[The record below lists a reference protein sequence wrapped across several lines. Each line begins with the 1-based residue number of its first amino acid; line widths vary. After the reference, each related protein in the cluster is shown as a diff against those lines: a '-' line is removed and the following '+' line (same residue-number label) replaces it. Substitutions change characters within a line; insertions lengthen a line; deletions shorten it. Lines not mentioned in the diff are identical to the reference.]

1 MAITKTQ
8 GYKLDSPQQNFVRD
22 SFATVN
28 AMVAYNTA
36 LLPDVFHT
44 MVEENGKMYTY
55 YVGNTVDATLGKWR
69 EVADIEGVMSLKGVW
84 SSTTMPNCSDYKIGD
99 TWIVGSDNN
108 YTPYRSSITWE
119 VGSSWT
125 NYEYSLAQK
134 FWAVYSEAGVILC
147 NGEVVTGITATTIT
161 TSSSTYTFGTDEI
174 VITAST
180 TVSVPLNSGDEL
192 VCISSNCTTGQIWG
206 ILNNKQTVV
215 TASTA
220 KVTGAD
226 TAKSLNIDG
235 EVWNLPEGGSSDDSS
250 DGFVYKGDD
259 AAWVRSQGKCRM
271 PTYDEATLLTNLSDK
286 TYVTDYNGI
295 SGLNGYVVTSGVD
308 STKSIFLPIAG
319 YYSGTSI
326 NLTYGYYWSSTI
338 VSYEDQ
344 IDLSYRLRFSS
355 SISPY
360 ISAGSRYYGATIRPV
375 CTTDEFDEIPEGYV
389 EMTPGVYWAPYNLDV
404 NPKKLSSATD
414 WYGGYYAWGEIAP
427 YGECDPTNWANGER
441 TKKETY
447 RIQYTKYY
455 TGASMYVKYNQFDN
469 LTTLEYYK
477 VPVGLDIGT
486 CDDPIFIR
494 SDGRYECAIYEDF
507 RDGLIACSKE
517 WKTNY
522 KSLSGLN
529 GWYYTSSVDSSK
541 GIFIPANGLFNGT
554 SHDNT
559 GSFCYLW
566 TASCYGSSS
575 DNYVNA
581 WSIQGNNTTFS
592 FVGGHK
598 RWGFGM
604 RACWNEANHPG
615 ETPPQGFV
623 EMVDGYWWSPVNV
636 GMIRWDKYATVCECV
651 YGSWFS
657 WGEIVGY
664 NDTIDASD
672 NHNYGSVKTNFSE
685 STYKWLNT
693 TGSYSMPR
701 KYNGYDGMSGFSYSR
716 YPQDGALAEAE
727 SGVPVGT
734 ILPTILQTA
743 PPGWLL
749 CDGHSEL
756 IKDYPKLHQALLIT
770 KMNSGNADVYYGIFR
785 LPDLRANI
793 LIGGGVNDVLSA
805 TNSFMGEQHTRT
817 YSGGS
822 AQEYARFGVNYIIKA
837 K

>member
-22 SFATVN
+22 SFATVSD
-28 AMVAYNTA
+28 MLAYNED
-36 LLPDVFHT
+36 LLPEVFHAS
-44 MVEENGKMYTY
+44 VEDTGKMYTY
-55 YVGNTVDATLGKWR
+55 WKSRPSSEQDPTTGKW
-69 EVADIEGVMSLKGVW
+69 V
-84 SSTTMPNCSDYKIGD
+84 
-99 TWIVGSDNN
+99 
-108 YTPYRSSITWE
+108 E
-119 VGSSWT
+119 VGS
-125 NYEYSLAQK
+125 
-134 FWAVYSEAGVILC
+134 
-147 NGEVVTGITATTIT
+147 
-161 TSSSTYTFGTDEI
+161 
-174 VITAST
+174 
-180 TVSVPLNSGDEL
+180 
-192 VCISSNCTTGQIWG
+192 
-206 ILNNKQTVV
+206 
-215 TASTA
+215 
-220 KVTGAD
+220 
-226 TAKSLNIDG
+226 
-235 EVWNLPEGGSSDDSS
+235 GGSDTTEDSK
-250 DGFVYKGDD
+250 FIYKGDD

-271 PTYDEATLLTNLSDK
+271 PTEAEWMRLYWCTGE
-286 TYVTDYNGI
+286 YVTDYQSI
-295 SGLNGYVVTSGVD
+295 SGLNGTIKYSSVNPD
-308 STKSIFLPIAG
+308 EYIFLPDAG
-319 YYSGTSI
+319 YMSESGSAITGWYFWTSTV
-326 NLTYGYYWSSTI
+326 NSAVSARFCSASTPYGSVDKSFGM
-338 VSYEDQ
+338 S
-344 IDLSYRLRFSS
+344 
-355 SISPY
+355 
-360 ISAGSRYYGATIRPV
+360 IRPV

-389 EMTPGVYWAPYNLDV
+389 EMTTGVYWAPYNLDV
-404 NPKKLSSATD
+404 NPKKLSSAAG

-447 RIQYTKYY
+447 NAQYTKYY
-455 TGASMYVKYNQFDN
+455 NNNASMYVKYNLFDN
-469 LTTLEYYK
+469 LTTLEHYK

-507 RDGLIACSKE
+507 RDGLIGCSKE
-517 WKTNY
+517 WKTDY
-522 KSLSGLN
+522 KGFSGLN

-554 SHDNT
+554 AHDNT
-559 GSFCYLW
+559 GSYCYLW

-581 WSIQGNNTTFS
+581 WSIQGNNSVFAFS
-592 FVGGHK
+592 GAHK

-636 GMIRWDKYATVCECV
+636 GMIRWDKYSTECECV

-672 NHNYGSVKTNFSE
+672 NHNYGALKTDFSA
-685 STYKWLNT
+685 SKYKWLNT

-701 KYNGYDGMSGFSYSR
+701 KYNGYDGMSGFAYSR
-716 YPQDGALAEAE
+716 YPYDGALTEAE

-743 PPGWLL
+743 PPGWLI

-793 LIGGGVNDVLSA
+793 LIGGGINDVVSA
-805 TNSFMGEQHTRT
+805 TKSFMGEQHTRT